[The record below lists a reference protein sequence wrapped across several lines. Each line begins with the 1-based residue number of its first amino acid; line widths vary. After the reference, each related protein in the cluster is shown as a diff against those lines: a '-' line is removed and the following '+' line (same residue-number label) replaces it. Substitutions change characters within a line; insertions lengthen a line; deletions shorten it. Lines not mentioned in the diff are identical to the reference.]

1 MALLTGTH
9 EPSTTADDDLTTTAP
24 PAKPA
29 KRWRTVLRWTLTAAA
44 LALVYLALLLPN
56 REYLLTPKAFARIPV
71 EAVVGAAVL
80 LVLPG
85 RLRRIV
91 ATLVGVAL
99 GVLTVI
105 KVLDMGFFATLSRPF
120 NVIFDWSF
128 LGNGY
133 DFVVGSYGKPAGI
146 GAAVGAIVL
155 LIAVL
160 TLMTLAVR
168 RLASAL
174 ANAEPHATKAVAA
187 FTVIWFVCAGF
198 GYSVPGL
205 PQTSY
210 TTSLFGYNMFR
221 KVPASLLDHKKFT
234 QELAVDKF
242 RNTPSDQLLSG
253 LRGKDVVFT
262 FIESYGRSAVEDST
276 YAPQVDAVLDE
287 GTERLKAAGLTTRS
301 GWLTS
306 PTTGGGSWLA
316 HSTLYSGLWIN
327 NEARYRTLV
336 KSDRMT
342 LTSAFK
348 KSDWRSVGV
357 MPGLTGYWP
366 EGKFFGYD
374 KIYDSRNLGFQGPK
388 YSWSAIPD
396 QFLLSKLQRSE
407 LSKAGDAPVV
417 AEVETTSSH
426 APWSYVPKLADW
438 DEVGDGKATA
448 GERPSFAQ
456 KSAGEVRTGYRE
468 TIEYS
473 LRTLTSYAEKY
484 LGDDQVLVFL
494 GDHQPV
500 PLVTGPNASW
510 DVPITIVAKDPK
522 VADRIASWGWTDGI
536 KPAGDAPVWKMDAF
550 RDKFLTAFSG

>member
-1 MALLTGTH
+1 MALLTGTR
-9 EPSTTADDDLTTTAP
+9 EPSSTASDGDPTTSAP
-24 PAKPA
+24 PPRPA
-29 KRWRTVLRWTLTAAA
+29 GKWRTARRWALTLAA
-44 LALVYLALLLPN
+44 LALVYLALQFPN
-56 REYLLTPKAFARIPV
+56 REYMLTPKTFLRIPV
-71 EAVVGAAVL
+71 ELVVGAAVL

-91 ATLVGVAL
+91 ATLAGLLL
-99 GVLTVI
+99 GVLTFI
-105 KVLDMGFFATLSRPF
+105 KVLDMGFFLTLSRPF

-128 LGNGY
+128 LGNAY
-133 DFVVGSYGKPAGI
+133 DFVEGSYGKA
-146 GAAVGAIVL
+146 AAVGASIGAAL
-155 LIAVL
+155 LLVGVL
-160 TLMTLAVR
+160 TVIVLAVR
-168 RLASAL
+168 RVSTGLVDAQ
-174 ANAEPHATKAVAA
+174 PHATKAVAA
-187 FTVIWFVCAGF
+187 LTVIWFVCAGF
-198 GYSVPGL
+198 GYAVPGL

-221 KVPASLLDHKKFT
+221 KVPHALADHKQFQK
-234 QELAVDKF
+234 ELAVDKF
-242 RNTPSDQLLSG
+242 RDQPRLLSG
-253 LRGKDVVFT
+253 LQGKDVVFT
-262 FIESYGRSAVEDST
+262 FIESYGRSAVEDPT
-276 YAPQVDAVLDE
+276 YAPQVDAILNQGSD
-287 GTERLKAAGLTTRS
+287 RLKAAGLTARS

-316 HSTLYSGLWIN
+316 HSTLYSGLWID
-327 NEARYRTLV
+327 NEARYRSLV

-348 KSDWRSVGV
+348 KSDWRSVGM

-374 KIYDSRNLGFQGPK
+374 KIYDARNLGFQGPK

-396 QFLLSKLQRSE
+396 QYLLSKLQRSE
-407 LSKAGDAPVV
+407 LSKAGDTPVV

-448 GERPSFAQ
+448 GERPNYAQ
-456 KSAGEVRTGYRE
+456 KNADGVRNGYRE

-484 LGDDQVLVFL
+484 VGDDQVLVFL

-522 VADRIASWGWTDGI
+522 VLDRINSWGWTDGI
-536 KPAGDAPVWKMDAF
+536 KPAKDAPVWKMDAF
-550 RDKFLTAFSG
+550 RDKFLTAYDK